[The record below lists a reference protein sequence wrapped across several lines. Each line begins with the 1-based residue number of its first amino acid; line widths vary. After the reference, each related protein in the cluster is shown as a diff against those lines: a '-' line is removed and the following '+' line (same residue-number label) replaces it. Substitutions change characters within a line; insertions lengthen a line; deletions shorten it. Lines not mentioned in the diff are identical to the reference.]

1 MEELLLTSNTLINK
15 VDNTLVRNAPHG
27 INYQWRLN
35 GLVGARGTGKTTR
48 MLQELKML
56 QSKGHRVLYASLDDF
71 YFATH
76 SPVELARQF
85 AADGGEYL
93 YFDEVHK
100 FADWGMHIKNIYDT
114 EDRLHVLFSGSSVLQ
129 INSSGGDLS
138 RRALMYTMP
147 GLSFREYLLLKHKIS
162 LPVYTLEDI
171 VNKHTEIAGEILAQ
185 IRPLQ
190 YFGQY
195 LEQGYYPFFL
205 EKNRNYVQ
213 SLSQI
218 VKYILE
224 VDLSTISGYQGGQLH
239 KLMKILLTVAQNP
252 PFDFNATRVAQAV
265 GLNRNTL
272 LHYLYYLKQAG
283 LITHLNY
290 PNTSISNLTKPDK
303 MLLHNPSLYH
313 CLGQGERQVGSVR
326 ESFWVSQVAY
336 QNEIF
341 LHSEADFQV
350 QDLVFEIGGRNKK
363 VKPGK
368 KAVTIYTIKDGIE
381 MGAGNTIPLYL
392 FGFLY

>member
-1 MEELLLTSNTLINK
+1 
-15 VDNTLVRNAPHG
+15 
-27 INYQWRLN
+27 
-35 GLVGARGTGKTTR
+35 
-48 MLQELKML
+48 ML

-71 YFATH
+71 YFANH

-162 LPVYTLEDI
+162 LPIYSLEDI
-171 VNKHTEIAGEILAQ
+171 VKKHREIAGEIMTQ

-190 YFGQY
+190 YFAEY

-205 EKNRNYVQ
+205 EKNRNYRQ
-213 SLSQI
+213 SVSQI

-239 KLMKILLTVAQNP
+239 KLMNILLTIAQNP

-313 CLGQGERQVGSVR
+313 CLGQGQRQVGSVR
-326 ESFWVSQVAY
+326 ESFWVSQLAY

-341 LHSEADFQV
+341 LNSEADFQV

-363 VKPGK
+363 VKQAK
-368 KAVTIYTIKDGIE
+368 KAATVYVVKDDIE
-381 MGAGNTIPLYL
+381 MGADNTIPLYL